1 MSCTVNKFNASQFF
15 VVEQHYLYLRF
26 HSTEGRISMDNE
38 MESVWKKINIF
49 YVLELTSFTVALSPS

>member
-38 MESVWKKINIF
+38 MESV
-49 YVLELTSFTVALSPS
+49 